1 MGALRRVVQLLGT
14 QRGRKLVRY
23 SSVSIIS
30 AAVSFVVLALVY
42 GVLRL
47 WTEVPSTLFS
57 NVVAGVPAYFLS
69 RQWVWGRSGRSHLWR
84 EVVPFWVLSITGI
97 VFAIGAAVLARHV
110 VQADHLH
117 HLLGTVVVMG
127 ANVGAFGVLWLF
139 KFLVLNRYVFGAPT
153 PDVALAG
160 DS

>member
-1 MGALRRVVQLLGT
+1 MGALPRVVRLLDT
-14 QRGRKLVRY
+14 QRGRRLLRY

-30 AAVSFVVLALVY
+30 AGVSFAVLALVY

-57 NVVAGVPAYFLS
+57 NVVAGVPAYFLN

-84 EVVPFWVLSITGI
+84 EVVPFWVLSIIGI
-97 VFAIGAAVLARHV
+97 VFAIAAAALARHV
-110 VQADHLH
+110 VLGDHLH
-117 HLLGTVVVMG
+117 HLAGTAVVMG

-139 KFLVLNRYVFGAPT
+139 KFLILNRYVFGALT
-153 PDVALAG
+153 PEVALAG